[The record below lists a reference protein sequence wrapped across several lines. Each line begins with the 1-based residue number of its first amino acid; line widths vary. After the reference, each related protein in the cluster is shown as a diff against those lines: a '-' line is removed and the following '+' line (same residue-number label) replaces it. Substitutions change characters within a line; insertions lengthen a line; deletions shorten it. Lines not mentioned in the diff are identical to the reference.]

1 MSTDLQSRSLRQSE
15 TLRKHL
21 RLAMATIIASV
32 WLVAL
37 VIVQGSTANA
47 GDESYR
53 LAYLDECNPWYPHKD
68 FPKLITP
75 QWVGEE
81 GVEAVIVLAIDDM
94 RDPAKYEQ
102 YLRPILNRLKQI
114 DGRAPV
120 SIMTCDV
127 KPDDAQLQ
135 SWLGEGLSIECH
147 TIDHPCPI
155 LQGEFA
161 KAKSTYDRCVDLMGQ
176 IPGNKP
182 VAFRTPCCDSLN
194 TVSPRFFS
202 EIFSSTTENGNFL
215 QIDSSVFTFF
225 TSEDESL
232 PKELV
237 LDANGKERFWK
248 YLPKNNKYGG
258 NTHDNFVNYIKNY
271 PYPYVINNS
280 CWEIPCIAPSDWSA
294 QHLHGI
300 NNPVTVEDWKA
311 AIDLT
316 VHKQGCFSL
325 VFHPHGWIKPEQ
337 VVEMIDHAVAKHGNK
352 VKFLNFREVAERL
365 NRNLLH
371 IGDEAGRRDD
381 EFKLVDVDRDGLMDL
396 IQGGMGEFGKW
407 EDDRKVSPSKM
418 WLWNAGTWQS
428 SAFPTGFVGEKPQR
442 IPYAYHVRF
451 LALGPERPM
460 CVLDLMTAPDTQLWR
475 FDGEW
480 KPSRISSAL
489 RERLEKYV
497 PEIRVIDLNLDG
509 YDELLLTS
517 NLSDD
522 SVLECGFSDLWHFDA
537 DVDRWL
543 NVAMPFPDTLE
554 RFRPEATTFID
565 LNGDRLL
572 DLVVSDRDHSSIWL
586 MKSLETGWRA
596 EDKIEVPSD
605 SLRPIWTPG
614 PCWFG
619 HPWVIID
626 CPRSNGFF
634 IHDRHFCWI
643 NEDTAKLPDLMYRV
657 SWDEVLAEHKKA
669 TSDSAAEQRQK
680 IAPGFSPGKETPKTK
695 QAPEGRQN
703 ESSDEHP
710 AAPSGLKDSSSFET
724 PGSRPGLSSVV
735 APRLSR
741 NEESQST
748 NGSPEYPPVPIGAAM
763 VDITPD
769 YPIRLTGYGNRMKE
783 SEGVAA
789 KIHARA
795 LVIDVGPACRAGLP
809 PKADP
814 VSAHDSENKPTK
826 SDDAPSNESQQAAKP
841 RPAGVTYTVLITVDN
856 CGVPLEMTEAVYERI
871 AAKHDIP
878 RERFAISSTH
888 SHSAPWLRRFA
899 PNIFAEVPDDHAA
912 HLAQYEIELTDKLVE
927 VVEKAI
933 ASQRPGHLSY
943 GYGEA
948 GFAMNRRAL
957 TDGKWS
963 GFGEVPDGPTDQRV
977 PVLAAHDTDGKL
989 IAVLANYACHCTTE
1003 TGEFNQISGDWAGF
1017 AAEMLEV
1024 DHPGAVALIA
1034 IGCGA
1039 DANPSPR
1046 GTHEQAKV
1054 HGRTMADEV
1063 ARVLASG
1070 AALAPRVS
1078 APGATQTD
1086 KEQDILGGLT
1096 PSARQSLLGRINPA
1110 ILCNMVRIDLP
1121 LAPLPNR
1128 EDWER
1133 QAIEAG
1139 VTGSRARYFL
1149 KMLEDGNE
1157 IPTTVPNYPVQTW
1170 CFGDDLAMVFLGGEV
1185 VVDYSIRM
1193 NEMFD
1198 SDRLWINAYSNDV
1211 PCYIAS
1217 ARLLRE
1223 GGYECDSSMLYYR
1236 RPTRLAPETEDLICD
1251 AVQKLL
1257 PHSFYSEALQQDFPA
1272 PKSPEESLKCMT
1284 TKPDLRVVL
1293 AASEPLIRDPVAF
1306 DWDEQGRLWVVEMG
1320 DYPSGDS
1327 SASGRASALRE
1338 KTPEATDTKIAGSDL
1353 GGLTPSARPRH
1364 AGRVQLLEDTDKNG
1378 VYDKATTF
1386 LDNLAFPNGIHCWRG
1401 GVIVTRAPEIFYAED
1416 TDGDGRAD
1424 IRETLYKGFA
1434 EGNQQHRVN
1443 GLRWGLDGWLYLAN
1457 GDSGGEIAATGY
1469 VPGASASGAASAPRE
1484 NSAVTGEKEAESQ
1497 ESTDALGRLIP
1508 AARQSI
1514 SLRGRDLRIHPDTN
1528 ASDAASGQS
1537 QFGRERDDFGN
1548 WFGNNNSNPI
1558 WQYVLED
1565 SYVRRNPFAKISQV
1579 TAQVAVVP
1587 GAAPVYPTSR
1597 TLARFNDFAYANRF
1611 TSACGTMIYR
1621 DNYLGDHY
1629 YGNAFTSEP
1638 VHNLVSRLVLTR
1650 DGYGFKGE
1658 RAADEQQSEF
1668 LASSDNW
1675 FRPTMIRT
1683 GPDGALWIADMY
1695 RAVIEHPQW
1704 IPPEYQRKMNL
1715 YAGSDKGRIYRIV
1728 PASECCGENGLPD
1741 GNSTFSAAEQRQ
1753 TVAPGFSPGNYAPNE
1768 TQAPEGRQNLEVASS
1783 DESQQAAKS
1792 SPAGWTYFD
1801 MPWNEIPIEA
1811 LVKRLTS
1818 PNGWWRDTAQRILLY
1833 RAEELIK
1840 DSGQLDRLR
1849 QVASTSKNP
1858 AVRVQSLHLVQQML
1872 REDSDSL
1879 PLLEVAKSASIAA
1892 EPQVRRAA
1900 IEVVESMLVRKS
1912 DISDSA
1918 LEVLESFIADTDAGV
1933 RLQLALS
1940 LGAARSESGAKL
1952 IGRMLRPDAGD
1963 TMLRNAA
1970 LTSLA
1975 ADNVGAVLAE
1985 VLDSS
1990 TDALNEALI
1999 GSLLAQAAAMG
2010 RTEQLAEPL
2019 THLTQSISAET
2030 SASRLE
2036 FLSGLL
2042 SDVLSGDSASV
2053 LKQNEAFHIAAASA
2067 SEVAASI
2074 AHNSEIDADRRAA
2087 AVRFAGVTQQFVSGS
2102 TLNPFDLLTP
2112 QTPITVQLAAVR
2124 VLGNRATPDS
2134 LHLLMDRWNSFA
2146 PGVRAEVLTVLMQ
2159 RESSVSLL
2167 LDALQSSKLA
2177 TADFDA
2183 VRRDAL
2189 INHRTTSIAARARK
2203 LFEVTGASPR
2213 EAVVQDFKSQISDLK
2228 SEISND
2234 QRIASGKLVFEKRC
2248 AACHR
2253 LQDSGK
2259 EIGADLAALKDRS
2272 TDSLLTAILDPN
2284 RAVESKFLVY
2294 TAVTTDGLQHSG
2306 MLKGETGGSLTLIGS
2321 DGKEITVTRGDIEE
2335 FVGTNR
2341 SLMPEGLEKDL
2352 SARDLADVIA
2362 FVQSTGT
2369 PWKRFD
2375 GNAPET
2381 VRPAD
2386 DGSLTLPAS
2395 AAEIYGPNLV
2405 FEPKYSNLGFWTSA
2419 EDYAKWT
2426 FEIPR
2431 SGFWTVELDFA
2442 CDDSTAGGVIR
2453 FNTGNRMLTARV
2465 PGSGTWDHYQTW
2477 QAGTIDLHRGRGQL
2491 ILTANE
2497 KPPFALLDLR
2507 AVRLIPPKD

>member
-1 MSTDLQSRSLRQSE
+1 MSTDLKSPILRRCGNLLPHFQM
-15 TLRKHL
+15 
-21 RLAMATIIASV
+21 AMATLTASV

-37 VIVQGSTANA
+37 VIVQSSTANG
-47 GDESYR
+47 GDESNR

-75 QWVGEE
+75 QWVGED

-127 KPDDAQLQ
+127 KPEDAQLQ

-147 TIDHPCPI
+147 TSDHPCPI

-161 KAKSTYDRCVDLMGQ
+161 TAKSTYDRCIDLMGQ

-182 VAFRTPCCDSLN
+182 LAFRTPCCDSLN

-232 PKELV
+232 PKDLV
-237 LDANGKERFWK
+237 LDANGNERFWK

-300 NNPVTVEDWKA
+300 NNPITVEDWKA

-325 VFHPHGWIKPEQ
+325 VFHPHGWIKPQQ

-352 VKFLNFREVAERL
+352 VKFLNFKEVA
-365 NRNLLH
+365 
-371 IGDEAGRRDD
+371 
-381 EFKLVDVDRDGLMDL
+381 
-396 IQGGMGEFGKW
+396 
-407 EDDRKVSPSKM
+407 
-418 WLWNAGTWQS
+418 
-428 SAFPTGFVGEKPQR
+428 
-442 IPYAYHVRF
+442 
-451 LALGPERPM
+451 
-460 CVLDLMTAPDTQLWR
+460 
-475 FDGEW
+475 
-480 KPSRISSAL
+480 
-489 RERLEKYV
+489 
-497 PEIRVIDLNLDG
+497 
-509 YDELLLTS
+509 
-517 NLSDD
+517 
-522 SVLECGFSDLWHFDA
+522 
-537 DVDRWL
+537 
-543 NVAMPFPDTLE
+543 
-554 RFRPEATTFID
+554 
-565 LNGDRLL
+565 DRLAKADSGKL
-572 DLVVSDRDHSSIWL
+572 KAEWAAMARKEITA
-586 MKSLETGWRA
+586 TGG
-596 EDKIEVPSD
+596 
-605 SLRPIWTPG
+605 TPG
-614 PCWFG
+614 PPSALIESNPELNQWWTG
-619 HPWVIID
+619 ALVLPPYGLKPIRREDGTH
-626 CPRSNGFF
+626 NGFF

-643 NEDTAKLPDLMYRV
+643 NEDTAKLPDLMHRV
-657 SWDEVLAEHKKA
+657 SFDEILAAAKA
-669 TSDSAAEQRQK
+669 SGAASAPQDQSPQSDDK
-680 IAPGFSPGKETPKTK
+680 IALGGLTPN
-695 QAPEGRQN
+695 R
-703 ESSDEHP
+703 
-710 AAPSGLKDSSSFET
+710 
-724 PGSRPGLSSVV
+724 
-735 APRLSR
+735 
-741 NEESQST
+741 
-748 NGSPEYPPVPIGAAM
+748 SPEYTAVPIGAAV

-769 YPIRLTGYGNRMKE
+769 YPVRLTGYGNRMKE
-783 SEGVAA
+783 SEGVAV

-814 VSAHDSENKPTK
+814 VSANDSENKPTK
-826 SDDAPSNESQQAAKP
+826 SDDAPSNVSQQAAKP

-871 AAKHDIP
+871 AAKHNIS

-888 SHSAPWLRRFA
+888 SHSAPWLRGFA

-912 HLAQYEIELTDKLVE
+912 HLAQYEKELTDKLVD

-933 ASQRPGHLSY
+933 ATQRLGHLSY
-943 GYGEA
+943 GFGKV

-957 TDGKWS
+957 TNGKWS
-963 GFGEVPDGPTDQRV
+963 GFGEVPDGPTDKRV

-1017 AAEMLEV
+1017 AADMLETE
-1024 DHPGAVALIA
+1024 HPGAVALIA

-1063 ARVLASG
+1063 TRVLAIGVAS
-1070 AALAPRVS
+1070 APRAN
-1078 APGATQTD
+1078 APGATQTATQTD
-1086 KEQDILGGLT
+1086 KEPDRLGGLT
-1096 PSARQSLLGRINPA
+1096 PSARQSMLRRIDPA
-1110 ILCNMVRIDLP
+1110 IVCNMSRIDLP

-1133 QAIEAG
+1133 QANEAG
-1139 VTGSRARYFL
+1139 VTGSRARFFL
-1149 KMLEDGNE
+1149 KMLDEGKE
-1157 IPTTVPNYPVQTW
+1157 IPTTVPDYPVQTW
-1170 CFGDDLAMVFLGGEV
+1170 CFGEDLAMVFLGGEV

-1193 NEMFD
+1193 NDMFD
-1198 SDRLWINAYSNDV
+1198 GDRLWINAYSNDV

-1251 AVQKLL
+1251 TVQKLL
-1257 PHSFYSEALQQDFPA
+1257 PHDFYSDALQQDFPA

-1320 DYPSGDS
+1320 DYPSGDEFVGPACRAGLS
-1327 SASGRASALRE
+1327 PQANLESADGATAASATSNDPTTNGSQQAAKSR
-1338 KTPEATDTKIAGSDL
+1338 PAG
-1353 GGLTPSARPRH
+1353 GTYR
-1364 AGRVQLLEDTDKNG
+1364 GRVRLLEDTDKNG
-1378 VYDKATTF
+1378 VYDRATTF

-1401 GVIVTRAPEIFYAED
+1401 GVIVTMAPEIFYAED
-1416 TDGDGRAD
+1416 ADGDGKAD
-1424 IRETLYKGFA
+1424 IRETLYQGFA

-1457 GDSGGEIAATGY
+1457 GDSGGEIVATGY
-1469 VPGASASGAASAPRE
+1469 VPGALASGAASAPRDHSVE
-1484 NSAVTGEKEAESQ
+1484 SGEQKEDSIQSQ
-1497 ESTDALGRLIP
+1497 SKLGRLTP
-1508 AARQSI
+1508 AAHQAI

-1528 ASDAASGQS
+1528 ELDAVSGQS

-1565 SYVRRNPFAKISQV
+1565 RYVRRNPFAKISQV
-1579 TAQVAVVP
+1579 TAQVAVTP

-1621 DNYLGDHY
+1621 DNYLGEHY

-1638 VHNLVSRLVLTR
+1638 VHNLVSRLVVTR
-1650 DGYGFKGE
+1650 DGYSFKGE

-1668 LASSDNW
+1668 LASTDNW

-1695 RAVIEHPQW
+1695 RAVIEHPEW

-1728 PASECCGENGLPD
+1728 PASECCGGDGLPD
-1741 GNSTFSAAEQRQ
+1741 DNSAISAAEQRQ
-1753 TVAPGFSPGNYAPNE
+1753 KVAPGVSRGNYAPDE
-1768 TQAPEGRQNLEVASS
+1768 TQAPERRQNNSNDNLSAVAPRLNS
-1783 DESQQAAKS
+1783 DDNLKVATLNESQQAAKS

-1801 MPWNEIPIEA
+1801 MPWNEIPTEA
-1811 LVKRLTS
+1811 LVKRLEYS
-1818 PNGWWRDTAQRILLY
+1818 NGWWRDVAQRILLH
-1833 RAEELIK
+1833 RVAELTK
-1840 DSGQLDRLR
+1840 DSVLQDRLL
-1849 QVASTSKNP
+1849 QFATSSKNP
-1858 AVRVQSLHLVQQML
+1858 AVRVQAMHLLSRLM
-1872 REDSDSL
+1872 RDDSKGL
-1879 PLLEVAKSASIAA
+1879 PLLDVVKSASIAT
-1892 EPQVRRAA
+1892 EPQVRRGA
-1900 IEVVESMLVRKS
+1900 IEVVESMLVRQMDVS
-1912 DISDSA
+1912 DGT
-1918 LEVLESFIADTDAGV
+1918 LEVLGPFDADSDAGV

-1940 LGAARSESGAKL
+1940 LGTAKSDSGAKL
-1952 IGRMLRPDAGD
+1952 LGRFLRQDAD
-1963 TMLRNAA
+1963 DAMLRNAA
-1970 LTSLA
+1970 LTSLTP
-1975 ADNVGAVLAE
+1975 DNVGVVLRE
-1985 VLDSS
+1985 VLNSS
-1990 TDALNEALI
+1990 PETLNDAVI

-2010 RTEQLAEPL
+2010 QTEQLGDPL
-2019 THLTQSISAET
+2019 TRLVESITSEA

-2042 SDVLSGDSASV
+2042 RDVLSGDAASF
-2053 LKQNEAFHIAAASA
+2053 LKQNNEFHSAAADA
-2067 SEVAASI
+2067 YEIAASI
-2074 AHNSEIDADRRAA
+2074 ARNSEIDADRRAA
-2087 AVRFAGVTQQFVSGS
+2087 ALRFAGVTQPFVTGS
-2102 TLNPFDLLTP
+2102 SLNPADLLTP
-2112 QTPITVQLAAVR
+2112 RTPVSVQLAAVR
-2124 VLGNRATPDS
+2124 IISQQATPDS
-2134 LHLLMDRWNSFA
+2134 LHQLMERWNSFA
-2146 PGVRAEVLTVLMQ
+2146 PGVRNEVLTILMQ
-2159 RESSVSLL
+2159 RESTVSFL
-2167 LDALQSSKLA
+2167 LDALQSRKLS

-2189 INHRTTSIAARARK
+2189 INHRNGSIAARARE
-2203 LFEVTGASPR
+2203 LFEVSGASPR
-2213 EAVVQDFKSQISDLK
+2213 EAIVQDFKSQISSLK
-2228 SEISND
+2228 SEVSAD
-2234 QRIASGKLVFEKRC
+2234 QRIASGKVVFEKRC

-2253 LQDSGK
+2253 LQDIGK

-2294 TAVTTDGLQHSG
+2294 TVVTNDGLQHSG

-2341 SLMPEGLEKDL
+2341 SLMPDGLEKDL
-2352 SARDLADVIA
+2352 SARDLGNVIA

-2375 GNAPET
+2375 GNSPQT
-2381 VRPAD
+2381 VKPDD
-2386 DGSLTLPAS
+2386 DGSITLPAT

-2405 FEPKYSNLGFWTSA
+2405 FEPKYGNLGFWTSP

-2426 FEIPR
+2426 FEVPR

-2453 FNTGNRMLTARV
+2453 FNTGNRMLSARV

-2491 ILTANE
+2491 ILNAIE